1 MFPFDFKVYPSVLTN
16 SRKVKALKLSSKHV
30 KVADLRATFIASVL
44 AFQHGQLSP
53 QSLMTMGGECF
64 ELRKQA
70 LQALRLTESA
80 KSLELRVG
88 LTKEV
93 QRYEKKWRD
102 RLLELLTQGLVSQR
116 KKHCYFQQV

>member
-1 MFPFDFKVYPSVLTN
+1 MLHVP
-16 SRKVKALKLSSKHV
+16 RKVKALKLSSKHV
-30 KVADLRATFIASVL
+30 KIQDLRATFIATVL

-53 QSLMTMGGECF
+53 QSIMTMGGECF

-70 LQALRLTESA
+70 LQSLRLTESA

-93 QRYEKKWRD
+93 QHFEKKWRD
-102 RLLELLTQGLVSQR
+102 RLLKLLTEGLVLQ
-116 KKHCYFQQV
+116 KKKSP